1 MNVLFGSI
9 LGISAG
15 NAVAAAVVGAVLCLV
30 VAALARPLL
39 FATVDPDVAA
49 ARGLPVRLP
58 GFVFLALVGACTAES
73 AQAVGALL
81 LLGPLAAPAGAA
93 VRLTTRP
100 TARWRCRRRSRWRTC
115 GSGWV

>member
-1 MNVLFGSI
+1 
-9 LGISAG
+9 
-15 NAVAAAVVGAVLCLV
+15 
-30 VAALARPLL
+30 
-39 FATVDPDVAA
+39 
-49 ARGLPVRLP
+49 VRLP